1 MESVGNAPTPSEP
14 KLDFSQSLIIQ
25 SMGAVGFL
33 TLLIFT
39 WLPNSYSRM
48 VGWPYIL
55 VWQCAFLA
63 VVASAVWLSRKFSI
77 PFKRLGYGFDHV
89 VVLTIAAVTL
99 SSITAQFRA
108 VAFWNLLVVINYVI
122 CLYFLT
128 NWLRNATLNR
138 HLLWSALSITG
149 LVTSIIGLALWRP
162 SPEMWLSENFD
173 SAVRNSQPLG
183 HHNFVGGYELLIL
196 PIVLS
201 LALSQKG
208 WQKWTG
214 LVASIVVAAALYISG
229 SRGALVGLL
238 GLGVISIGLGILL
251 SNSKYRRRWAIVS
264 CGFALCMTLALAS
277 NPRVRT
283 LFSSRVSSTPENT
296 TSVVTISDGPVK
308 DRLFML
314 SSTFK
319 ILKERPILGIGP
331 GNLSRVYNTFR
342 PIEAG
347 TGSSL
352 VQQVHNTPAQ
362 LASELG
368 TLGLAIYVLIIA
380 VIIKLFISL
389 HRHIGH
395 LSDRLMLYGIGGS
408 WLGYGISSLSD
419 YQLENIGIASI
430 LIATTALLVGL
441 ADAHLPTGKSFD
453 LSTRVRRLTSMLLLI
468 FLCANLQFWARV
480 NVGLYLSHAAI
491 QEATASNLLAADEKL
506 TRASQLIPWDPS
518 YPGLAAEIVLEL
530 LKGSTD
536 SEDTQTLR
544 LLAID
549 YFKSAVAAAPN
560 DPWFN
565 QNLASLLIEADNP
578 QEAEPYIKAAIRL
591 LPRNSNSYT
600 YYTLGLSLLQQDRT
614 AEAIEAFSLEGL
626 ANPIFL
632 IADVWEQQ
640 PLLSIR
646 DSVVAKTLS
655 HYQEVLAR
663 TNELSRQYKW
673 LYEQW
678 AVISWWYDLPVSER
692 SRQKLPLIVQ
702 SVLVSD
708 TNASEALNM
717 VEEHIQREN
726 ERSNDMHLLQARLS
740 PDRYLP
746 ALLNKIDGTA
756 EEKESLEASVRSD
769 QSMKAWLNE
778 VRAPTK
784 QQTRSASVYAYRN
797 LTANTLHSI
806 L

>member
-1 MESVGNAPTPSEP
+1 
-14 KLDFSQSLIIQ
+14 
-25 SMGAVGFL
+25 
-33 TLLIFT
+33 
-39 WLPNSYSRM
+39 
-48 VGWPYIL
+48 
-55 VWQCAFLA
+55 
-63 VVASAVWLSRKFSI
+63 
-77 PFKRLGYGFDHV
+77 
-89 VVLTIAAVTL
+89 
-99 SSITAQFRA
+99 
-108 VAFWNLLVVINYVI
+108 
-122 CLYFLT
+122 
-128 NWLRNATLNR
+128 
-138 HLLWSALSITG
+138 
-149 LVTSIIGLALWRP
+149 
-162 SPEMWLSENFD
+162 MWLSENFD

-208 WQKWTG
+208 WRKRIG
-214 LVASIVVAAALYISG
+214 IVASVVVAAALYISG

-238 GLGVISIGLGILL
+238 GLGVISIGLGILIG
-251 SNSKYRRRWAIVS
+251 NSQYRRRWAIVS
-264 CGFALCMTLALAS
+264 CAFALCMALALAS

-283 LFSSRVSSTPENT
+283 LFSSKISPTPEST
-296 TSVVTISDGPVK
+296 TSVVGISDGPVK

-314 SSTFK
+314 SSTFN

-342 PIEAG
+342 PIETG

-368 TLGLAIYVLIIA
+368 ILGLAIYVSAIA
-380 VIIKLFISL
+380 VIIKLCISL
-389 HRHIGH
+389 HKHISR
-395 LSDRLMLYGIGGS
+395 LSDRLMLCGIGGS

-419 YQLENIGIASI
+419 YQLENIGIASV
-430 LIATTALLVGL
+430 LVATTALLVGL
-441 ADAHLPTGKSFD
+441 ADTYLPTSSKSFD
-453 LSTRVRRLTSMLLLI
+453 LSTRVRRLTSMVLLV
-468 FLCANLQFWARV
+468 FLCVNLQFWARV
-480 NVGLYLSHAAI
+480 DVGLYLSHTAI

-530 LKGSTD
+530 LDGSAA
-536 SEDTQTLR
+536 SEDIQTLR

-565 QNLASLLIEADNP
+565 QNLASLLVETDNP
-578 QEAEPYIKAAIRL
+578 QEAETYIKAAIRL

-600 YYTLGLSLLQQDRT
+600 YYTLGLALLQQDRM

-632 IADVWEQQ
+632 IADVWEEQ
-640 PLLSIR
+640 PLLSVR
-646 DSVVAKTLS
+646 DSVVTKTLS
-655 HYQEVLAR
+655 YYQQVLSR
-663 TNELSRQYKW
+663 TNELSRQYRW

-678 AVISWWYDLPVSER
+678 AMISWWYEQPVSER
-692 SRQKLPLIVQ
+692 SRQNLRFIVQ
-702 SVLVSD
+702 SILVSD
-708 TNASEALNM
+708 TDASKALNL
-717 VEEHIQREN
+717 VEEHIQRSN

-746 ALLNKIDGTA
+746 TLLDKIDGTT
-756 EEKESLEASVRSD
+756 EEKESFEASVRSD
-769 QSMKAWLNE
+769 QPMKAWLNE
-778 VRAPTK
+778 VRASTK

-797 LTANTLHSI
+797 LAANTLQSI
-806 L
+806 LHPGEIHSSTLAGSIGLFTDAPREYPQLDQLMADIRAKQLSMN